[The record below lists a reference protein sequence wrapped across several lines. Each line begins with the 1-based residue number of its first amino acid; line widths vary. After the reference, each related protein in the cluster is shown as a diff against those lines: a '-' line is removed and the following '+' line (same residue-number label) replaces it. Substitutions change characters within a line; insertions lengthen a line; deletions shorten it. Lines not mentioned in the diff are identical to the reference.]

1 MMQAID
7 DYQTVKAL
15 PPSPVRLPM
24 TEGQPDFAWADEG
37 DGVLSLLQG
46 NQKLFINFY
55 YRAERGI
62 NGLARIDDQ
71 TPAMERIVTAK
82 TEFQYEPSGVK
93 PYVRP
98 NWIDTIR
105 TRGFPPPGTNFDQA
119 WAGEEEPVAA
129 RPKDAQKPSYDE
141 WGPFLGKA
149 SFYKL
154 RYGDYLIG
162 MNCSA
167 NKTYTLEVPVGL
179 ASAPDLIS
187 GHTITIQGPLDVPPM
202 STVVLY
208 LGK

>member
-1 MMQAID
+1 MQAVD
-7 DYQTVKAL
+7 DYGTVKAL

-24 TEGQPDFAWADEG
+24 SDGQKDFAWADEG
-37 DGVLSLLQG
+37 DAVLVLRHG
-46 NQKLFINFY
+46 DQKLFINFY
-55 YRAERGI
+55 YRAERGV
-62 NGLARIDDQ
+62 NGVARIDDQ

-82 TEFQYEPSGVK
+82 TVFEYEPSGAK

-105 TRGFPPPGTNFDQA
+105 SRGLPPPGTDFDQA

-129 RPKDAQKPSYDE
+129 RPSDAQKPGYDD

-149 SFYKL
+149 SFYHL

-162 MNCSA
+162 MNSSES
-167 NKTYTLEVPVGL
+167 KTYGL
-179 ASAPDLIS
+179 AVPDNGKSWPDLIS
-187 GHTITIQGPLDVPPM
+187 GKAIPAQQPLQIPPM

-208 LGK
+208 FGK